1 MVFLVVE
8 GCEVLWQNSPQS
20 LPLLRMKLVISRKAS
35 YMTTACF
42 RGMVTI
48 VIER

>member
-1 MVFLVVE
+1 
-8 GCEVLWQNSPQS
+8 
-20 LPLLRMKLVISRKAS
+20 MKLVISRKAS
-35 YMTTACF
+35 YVTICS